1 MSSIREQVLV
11 AVVAAL
17 SAGGTPATAGV
28 FRSQLDQIRQAQ
40 LPCFDV
46 SPGEEKISDEGD
58 FGDHESITRKL
69 SIMVRAMVDAGSA
82 EGEDANPTITV
93 DDSALDPFY
102 IFAVKQLAGNK
113 ANLGGLV
120 INVEEISTSTVFRP
134 AGRDLIGLE
143 TTFEMTFATKRGDPT
158 QKG

>member
-1 MSSIREQVLV
+1 MSSIREQVLL

-17 SAGGTPATAGV
+17 TATGTPATGGI
-28 FRSQLDQIRQAQ
+28 FRSQLDQLRQSQ
-40 LPCFDV
+40 LPCYDV
-46 SPGEEKISDEGD
+46 SPGEEKVSEDGE
-58 FGDHESITRKL
+58 FSDHESVTRKL
-69 SIMVRAMVDAGSA
+69 PIMVRGLVDAGAA
-82 EGEDANPTITV
+82 EGEDGDPSVNV

-102 IFAVKQLAGNK
+102 IFAVEQLTGNK

-143 TTFEMTFATKRGDPT
+143 MTFEATFATKRGDPT